1 LIDLI
6 GTTKVVPC
14 YKTFLRGGITES
26 VGYMIFSKRTKWN
39 TEESELA
46 RAHRERL
53 AAGLPIADLAASN
66 PTRCG
71 FDFAPDL
78 LAPLTDPAA
87 FDYEPEPK
95 GSLRAREAVCR
106 YYAEHGASIEPERV
120 LLTTSTSEAY
130 GYLFKLLCNP
140 GDAILVPQPSYPLFD
155 FLADAEVVT
164 LGHAPL
170 IYDHGWQLDLE
181 GLRQQITPRTRAVVL
196 VHPNNPTGHFTKQQ
210 EARELAAI
218 CREHGLAL
226 IVDEVFLDYGLGLGI
241 GSCEGDCTSFAA
253 RDLGVL
259 TFIVSGIS
267 KICGLPQ
274 MKAAWLV
281 AIGPDSEQAM
291 ERLEV
296 LADTYL
302 SMNAPIQRALPVWL
316 EGRSQ
321 IQNQIRARVSDNLAE
336 LDRALG
342 EQLANRRLVNRLV
355 VEGGWYAILR
365 IPAVQPDE
373 VTVRELLDMGV
384 WVHPGHFFGMR
395 RSGWLVVS
403 LLTKP
408 QEFSAGTAILLDSVG
423 ELGIALEVS
432 EN

>member
-1 LIDLI
+1 LIDFI
-6 GTTKVVPC
+6 GTPEGVPF
-14 YKTFLRGGITES
+14 YKACLMDNITES
-26 VGYMIFSKRTKWN
+26 TVYMKFSTRTEWN

-53 AAGLPIADLAASN
+53 AAGLPIVDLTASN

-78 LAPLTDPAA
+78 LAPLTDSEA

-106 YYAEHGASIEPERV
+106 YYADHGALIEAGQV

-140 GDAILVPQPSYPLFD
+140 GDAILAPQPGYPLFD

-164 LGHAPL
+164 LSHAPL
-170 IYDHGWQLDLE
+170 IYDHGWQLDLA
-181 GLRQQITPRTRAVVL
+181 GRRQQITPKTRAVVL

-218 CREHGLAL
+218 CHEHGLAL
-226 IVDEVFLDYGLGLGI
+226 IVDEVFLDYGLGLEI
-241 GSCEGDCTSFAA
+241 GSCGEDRTSFAA

-281 AIGPDSEQAM
+281 AIGPGSEQAL

-316 EGRSQ
+316 EGRFQ
-321 IQNQIRARVSDNLAE
+321 IQNQIRSRVGGNLAE
-336 LDRALG
+336 LDRALAA
-342 EQLANRRLVNRLV
+342 QPADRRLVNRLL

-373 VTVRELLDMGV
+373 VTARELLDLGV
-384 WVHPGHFFGMR
+384 WVHPGLFFGMG
-395 RSGWLVVS
+395 RSGWLVIS

-408 QEFSAGTAILLDSVG
+408 QEFSTGIAILLDAAG
-423 ELGIALEVS
+423 EFRRS
-432 EN
+432 C